1 MFVVGVEVVV
11 LGEEV
16 VSDVVLMVV
25 DLLVEGVVWGSPWRR
40 WWRDSQVERDT

>member
-25 DLLVEGVVWGSPWRR
+25 DLLVEGVVWGSPWRW
-40 WWRDSQVERDT
+40 WWRDSQVERGT